1 MESIVKP
8 YKSINVFISVN
19 KLPIYDSKIMFV
31 RYNNK
36 VGFNEAIDFC
46 KKIGLNADEYAT
58 DDYFKAYGFTVKER
72 SDLGYIHLLFINNK
86 KDYREDYLNTLAHE
100 NYHLVKDI
108 CKHHGLEYTESGHDE
123 HIAYLTGYL
132 LNYLSKL

>member
-1 MESIVKP
+1 MEVIVKP
-8 YKSINVFISVN
+8 YKSINVFISVTN
-19 KLPIYDSKIMFV
+19 VPIYDSKIMFV

-36 VGFNEAIDFC
+36 VGFNEAMAFC
-46 KKIGLNADEYAT
+46 KKIGLNSDEYNN
-58 DDYFKAYGFTVKER
+58 DDHFKAYGFTVKEK
-72 SDLGYIHLLFINNK
+72 SKLGYVHLLFINNNK
-86 KDYREDYLNTLAHE
+86 EYRSEYTNTLSHE

-132 LNYLSKL
+132 FNYLSKL